1 MGKPTLVDLLTLIEG
16 QLDQDPWLGYQTLL
30 ELVKLVKSETTYQ
43 RYVPML
49 MDMETSYTK
58 RMQPTLLTPLP
69 ITLYRQQPL
78 QLTFEVG
85 RLPMEKIDGV
95 VNGQVLKPSHTG
107 SVLAFEFAHDGV
119 STLPM
124 TLRVEAHVI
133 ATFALTFTSPVEM
146 DNLGI

>member
-1 MGKPTLVDLLTLIEG
+1 MGKPTLFDLLTLIEG

-30 ELVKLVKSETTYQ
+30 ELVKLVKSEPTYQ

-78 QLTFEVG
+78 KLTFEVG

-107 SVLAFEFAHDGV
+107 SVLSFEFAHDSV

-133 ATFALTFTSPVEM
+133 ATYALTFTSPVEM